1 MSYITVEEDE
11 GWTIDVSR
19 EGAQIT
25 VEWRTDLAEDME
37 EAKTLFKELEFM
49 SRDARWYG
57 YPVALALAHESCKLS
72 HEDLGLAREV
82 CRDVRFEM
90 GFGSDKTEPLRVD
103 YNL

>member
-1 MSYITVEEDE
+1 LENILVHDDPIATRKNELV
-11 GWTIDVSR
+11 
-19 EGAQIT
+19 
-25 VEWRTDLAEDME
+25 
-37 EAKTLFKELEFM
+37 LFKELEFM

-72 HEDLGLAREV
+72 YEDLRLAREV
-82 CRDVRFEM
+82 CREVRFEM